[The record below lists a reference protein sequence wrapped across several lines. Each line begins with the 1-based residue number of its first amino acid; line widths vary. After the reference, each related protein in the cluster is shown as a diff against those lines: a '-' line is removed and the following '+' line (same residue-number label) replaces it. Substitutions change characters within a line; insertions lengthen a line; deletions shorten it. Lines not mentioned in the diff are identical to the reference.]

1 MSESDVIKVTIDDSE
16 LDAALAKIQQI
27 VTLSAEATG
36 TGAGATGGGVTGLPG
51 INRELRLILGQLPG
65 MREAI
70 QVYFRLSRAM
80 RGFQKGDMALYLTV
94 LATAIL
100 VFKQAITYLE
110 SVEREKQ
117 EYAEFIRRE
126 RRLSK
131 REYEYIQTMSGGV
144 TVGGGSGVANQHYWS
159 EP

>member
-100 VFKQAITYLE
+100 VFKQAIIYYE
-110 SVEREKQ
+110 RIKREERE
-117 EYAEFIRRE
+117 YGEFIRRE
-126 RRLSK
+126 RKLSK
-131 REYEYIQTMSGGV
+131 REYEYLKATAGIF
-144 TVGGGSGVANQHYWS
+144 GGGGAGVRGQRYWS
-159 EP
+159 DPS